1 MATPAATTTGT
12 TAHGGHDAAHGGGAF
27 PPFQTETFASQL
39 LWLAITFGFLYWLAD
54 KVIVPRL
61 GSILADRAS
70 RIGTDLNEAAAMKA
84 KAEEAGAAYEKSLAE
99 ARAKSQAIA
108 QETRDAVNAKSDA
121 RRKSVE
127 ADLAAKLADAEA
139 KIVAMK
145 AGAMGN
151 VAGIAA
157 ETATVIV
164 AQLTGTAPSQAV
176 AEDAVKTTIEG

>member
-1 MATPAATTTGT
+1 MATPATTTTGT
-12 TAHGGHDAAHGGGAF
+12 VAPDAHGAAHGGAF
-27 PPFQTETFASQL
+27 PPFQSETFASQL

-61 GSILADRAS
+61 GAILADRAS
-70 RIGTDLNEAAAMKA
+70 RIGGDLNEAAALKA
-84 KAEEAGAAYEKSLAE
+84 KAEEAGAAYEKSLSE

-127 ADLAAKLADAEA
+127 ADLAAKLADAES

-145 AGAMGN
+145 AAAMGN

-157 ETATVIV
+157 ETASVIV
-164 AQLTGTAPSQAV
+164 AQLTGTAPSKSV
-176 AEDAVKTTIEG
+176 AEDAVKSTSEG